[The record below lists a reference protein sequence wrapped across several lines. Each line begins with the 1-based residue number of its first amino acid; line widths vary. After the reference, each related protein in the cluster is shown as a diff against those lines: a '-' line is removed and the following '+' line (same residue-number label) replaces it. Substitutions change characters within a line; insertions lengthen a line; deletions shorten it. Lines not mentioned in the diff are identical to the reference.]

1 MRTSELRKASEA
13 DQALGSLQPPF
24 ALSDEGA
31 NALGGP
37 QRDGLV
43 IFEPLDQARI
53 LYRGLPEIDR
63 PHPALDEKGAN
74 FGKQVI
80 VRHAL
85 TIRVL

>member
-1 MRTSELRKASEA
+1 M
-13 DQALGSLQPPF
+13 QPLF

-31 NALGGP
+31 DALGGS

-43 IFEPLDQARI
+43 ICEPLNEARI
-53 LYRGLPEIDR
+53 LYRGLTEIDR